1 MAAVSNA
8 LLSHG
13 DTSAKEDVVLN
24 ALEIITAQETQIS
37 NMVGR
42 SRAINV
48 IHSYLTQAL
57 RTVQSRAV
65 EEAAN
70 YTAIAV
76 PTRARLTNI
85 VESIAIP
92 FTVSRIQ
99 QSIDHY
105 NGGNELETQTMI
117 ALKDFANALEFDV
130 VRSSLVTGADGTTAK
145 MNGFINAISK
155 STNTTVHN
163 SGTVW
168 NSTILDGLMK
178 NQFDNSSGEMATDLF
193 MGSFLRN
200 ATDAFTAKTNVV
212 VTGTS
217 TTLVKTVS
225 VYENAFGTIALHTH
239 RYVQQSSDATGR
251 ILGLRP
257 EKLALAWLEM
267 PYIDTNLARSGPHD
281 TRAIAGSL
289 TCEVSNQDSNLFAS
303 GFDVD

>member
-85 VESIAIP
+85 VESIAMP

-105 NGGNELETQTMI
+105 NGGNELETQ
-117 ALKDFANALEFDV
+117 
-130 VRSSLVTGADGTTAK
+130 
-145 MNGFINAISK
+145 
-155 STNTTVHN
+155 
-163 SGTVW
+163 
-168 NSTILDGLMK
+168 
-178 NQFDNSSGEMATDLF
+178 
-193 MGSFLRN
+193 
-200 ATDAFTAKTNVV
+200 
-212 VTGTS
+212 
-217 TTLVKTVS
+217 
-225 VYENAFGTIALHTH
+225 
-239 RYVQQSSDATGR
+239 
-251 ILGLRP
+251 
-257 EKLALAWLEM
+257 
-267 PYIDTNLARSGPHD
+267 
-281 TRAIAGSL
+281 
-289 TCEVSNQDSNLFAS
+289 
-303 GFDVD
+303 